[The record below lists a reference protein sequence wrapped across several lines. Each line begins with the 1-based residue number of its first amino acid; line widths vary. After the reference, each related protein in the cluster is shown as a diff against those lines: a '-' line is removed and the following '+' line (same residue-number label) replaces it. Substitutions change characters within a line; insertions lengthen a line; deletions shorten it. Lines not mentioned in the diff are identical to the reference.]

1 MIGFLRG
8 ELRAGEVTI
17 ARQHP
22 LDSPQGSDDAL
33 LAELCQQCGDESV
46 ITDDAER
53 VFFAHDVYAAGST
66 PIAVFRP
73 DTVEALA
80 AGIALLAKADV
91 ALFPRGGGMS
101 YTDGF
106 LAHTNRSV
114 AIDTRGLNRIVAVNE
129 TDLWATVEAG
139 VTWAQLDADLAPR
152 GLRARFWGPMSGLTA
167 TIGGGMSHGA
177 ATFGSAKVGGSGNA
191 ALGFDIILP
200 DGSILKSG
208 VDGQPGHDPFF
219 RNYGPD
225 LTGLFAHD
233 GGAFGIKARITLALE
248 PRPAL
253 IDGISVAFMDFE
265 TMLQAVRKIS
275 RDGLASEVV
284 VTDAALMAMNAGAL
298 TVSASLALAWRV
310 FASARNPLIGL
321 SRIIRMAVAGKR
333 FFGNAAFGAHFVIE
347 AADAARLRLGLEDVR
362 RALGPSAVEMAN
374 TMPLALRAHPFPPL
388 PVTAADGRR
397 LLALH
402 GLVPFSRAQE
412 LDQKVKL
419 ALSGHEQAL
428 AARDIAVMFVFA
440 TVGTN
445 ALLYEPFFYWKDSH
459 TPFHRRRLGEAME
472 NQPPSYED
480 NPEAR
485 ALIET
490 IKSELVDIFYATGC
504 VHLQIG
510 RVYPLMRD
518 RNAPA
523 TDLLRG
529 IRKQLD
535 PDCRMNP
542 GVLGL

>member
-1 MIGFLRG
+1 VREQISEPM
-8 ELRAGEVTI
+8 ET
-17 ARQHP
+17 P
-22 LDSPQGSDDAL
+22 SDTL
-33 LAELCQQCGDESV
+33 LAELGRLCGDRSV

-66 PIAVFRP
+66 PMAVFRP

-80 AGIALLAKADV
+80 KGVALLAEAGV

-106 LAHTNRSV
+106 LADTNRSV
-114 AIDTRGLNRIVAVNE
+114 AIDTRGLNRIVTVNE

-191 ALGFDIILP
+191 ALGFDIVLP
-200 DGSILKSG
+200 DGRMLKTG
-208 VDGQPGHDPFF
+208 MDAQPAHDPFF

-233 GGAFGIKARITLALE
+233 GGAFGIKARISLALE
-248 PRPAL
+248 ARPAL
-253 IDGISVAFMDFE
+253 VDGVSVAFPDFA
-265 TMLQAVRKIS
+265 TMLEAVRKVS
-275 RDGLASEVV
+275 RDGLASEVI
-284 VTDAALMAMNAGAL
+284 VTDAALMAMNAGAV
-298 TVSASLALAWRV
+298 TFSASLAMAWRV
-310 FASARNPLIGL
+310 MASARNPLIGL
-321 SRIIRMAVAGKR
+321 SRVVRMALAGKR
-333 FFGNAAFGAHFVIE
+333 FFGKAAFGAHFVVE
-347 AADAARLRLGLEDVR
+347 APDAARLRLGLEDVR
-362 RALGPSAVEMAN
+362 RALGASAVEMAN
-374 TMPLALRAHPFPPL
+374 TMPIALRAHPFPPL

-402 GLVPFSRAQE
+402 GLVPFSRAQQLE
-412 LDQKVKL
+412 QKVKAAL
-419 ALSGHEQAL
+419 ARHEQAL
-428 AARDIAVMFVFA
+428 AAANITIMFVFA

-445 ALLYEPFFYWKDSH
+445 SLLYEPFFYWKDSH
-459 TPFHRRRLGEAME
+459 TAFHTRRLGEALGS
-472 NQPPSYED
+472 QPQSYPD

-490 IKSELVDIFYATGC
+490 IKSELVNIFYTCGC
-504 VHLQIG
+504 AHLQIG

-518 RNAPA
+518 RDQAA
-523 TDLLRG
+523 TELLLAL
-529 IRKQLD
+529 RKQLD
-535 PDCRMNP
+535 PDRRMNP